1 MSSTRVFRGDVTAQS
16 FAALDP
22 PPVRQTMEAWE
33 RFVTGEPL
41 VASALSKT
49 LLASWQRSLRCG
61 VEPRSRL
68 APMTAAGDLLE
79 QLRHRNHELLWAAQG
94 IDSTLRGEVAGL
106 HHHQPLALREFICG
120 RAR

>member
-1 MSSTRVFRGDVTAQS
+1 MSEETSIDPKNISGSPLVDVYGSAQS

-68 APMTAAGDLLE
+68 APMTAAG
-79 QLRHRNHELLWAAQG
+79 R
-94 IDSTLRGEVAGL
+94 
-106 HHHQPLALREFICG
+106 
-120 RAR
+120 